1 MNVDWQ
7 SYLDGSL
14 EGEELRQAESLLAA
28 DARAQAEFE
37 ALKRLRSA
45 VRQAALTE
53 AVPIGS
59 LRRCLSQ
66 VVQTPREARPAPR
79 PWFQWSFA
87 AAAAI
92 LVLVMALSWFQPSGS
107 PFGSDL
113 VAVNGQMI
121 SDPAFARD
129 WLRQNASLGPV
140 PMVNLAGLADLNHCC
155 YGTGWA
161 CYEFMVEGKEYKLVI
176 RERTEQLPG
185 QKRLVDGV
193 PFYVDE
199 GICWSCPNFTYQV
212 LGGDDDTRWKVAIEA
227 AAQTLHRS

>member
-14 EGEELRQAESLLAA
+14 EGEGLRQTEALLAE
-28 DARAQAEFE
+28 DARARAELE
-37 ALKRLRSA
+37 ALKQLRVA
-45 VRQAALTE
+45 IRQAALKE
-53 AVPIGS
+53 PVPLDS
-59 LRRCLSQ
+59 LRHALSR
-66 VVQTPREARPAPR
+66 VTATPKEARPAPR
-79 PWFQWSFA
+79 PWFQWSLA

-92 LVLVMALSWFQPSGS
+92 LVLVMALSWFRPSGS

-113 VAVNGQMI
+113 VAVNGQNI

-140 PMVNLAGLADLNHCC
+140 PMVNLAGLADLGHCC
-155 YGTGWA
+155 YGSGWA

-176 RERTEQLPG
+176 RERTERPPG
-185 QKRLVDGV
+185 QMKLVDGV
-193 PFYVDE
+193 QFFVDE

-212 LGGDDDTRWKVAIEA
+212 LGGDEDTRWKVAIEA